1 MKFSQYTWNLYK
13 QKNMR
18 LIDIKKSINIAW
30 DNIQPIT
37 VEEFSDNIRINNTD
51 KLKIVLD
58 ELMDI
63 KFIQQNDSSI
73 YPIVVASSSKSIL
86 FDKSKHKNISL
97 AITEL
102 QKSIYLTNRWIN
114 GYVPSEQ
121 DEETVNIKLPQIN
134 NFDVLNKVA
143 NELRLAFS
151 TVISEYDG
159 GKIEIVQF
167 DHGSFWCV
175 IKVGTAL
182 LLFTGLAWAGAVVAK
197 KTIECKSA
205 YEVYRNASARNEM
218 LEELIRLNKV
228 QIDTVIEQEAKL
240 IQQEHFSKEDNEQL
254 ERIKNSILNISELI
268 LKGTDIQPAI
278 AAPEDV
284 KNLFPD
290 FNCLPLIES
299 RTKKLTENASSNT
312 Q

>member
-1 MKFSQYTWNLYK
+1 
-13 QKNMR
+13 MR
-18 LIDIKKSINIAW
+18 LIDIKQSLNIAY
-30 DNIQPIT
+30 NNLLTVT
-37 VEEFSDNIRINNTD
+37 VEEFSDNFRINNAYKLKTALD
-51 KLKIVLD
+51 KLLS
-58 ELMDI
+58 M
-63 KFIQQNDSSI
+63 KFIQLNDSSI
-73 YPIVVASSSKSIL
+73 YPIVVASSCESIL
-86 FDKSKHKNISL
+86 LDRRKNRSSTI
-97 AITEL
+97 ADL
-102 QKSIYLTNRWIN
+102 QKTVELMTRWIN
-114 GYVPSEQ
+114 GYVPDEQ
-121 DEETVNIKLPQIN
+121 DKETVNIKLPRIS

-151 TVISEYDG
+151 TVICEYEG

-197 KTIECKSA
+197 KAIECKNA
-205 YEVYRNASARNEM
+205 YEVYRNACARNDM
-218 LEELIRLNKV
+218 LEELERLNKT
-228 QIDTVIEQEAKL
+228 QIDIAIEQEAKL
-240 IQQEHFSKEDNEQL
+240 IQQEHFGKEDNEQL

-268 LKGTDIQPAI
+268 LKGTEIQPAI

-290 FNCLPLIES
+290 FSCLPLIES
-299 RTKKLTENASSNT
+299 RTKKLTENTANN

>member
-1 MKFSQYTWNLYK
+1 
-13 QKNMR
+13 MR
-18 LIDIKKSINIAW
+18 LIDIKQCINIEF
-30 DNIQPIT
+30 DNLDFKVSEIGGGNSKRYGVQK
-37 VEEFSDNIRINNTD
+37 FRIVLLQLSKAGFVRREDFKFYDDIVNAVNTD
-51 KLKIVLD
+51 SLTYPSSNYIGDYIVKISYLVKLLH
-58 ELMDI
+58 
-63 KFIQQNDSSI
+63 
-73 YPIVVASSSKSIL
+73 Y
-86 FDKSKHKNISL
+86 
-97 AITEL
+97 
-102 QKSIYLTNRWIN
+102 WIN
-114 GYVPSEQ
+114 EFLPVEQ
-121 DEETVNIKLPQIN
+121 DDETVNIKLPKIN

-151 TVISEYDG
+151 SVISEYEG

-197 KTIECKSA
+197 KTIECRSA

-218 LEELIRLNKV
+218 LEELKRLNKA
-228 QIDTVIEQEAKL
+228 QIDIVVTQEAKL
-240 IQQEHFSKEDNEQL
+240 IQQEHFNKEDHEQL

-268 LKGTDIQPAI
+268 LKGTEIQPAI

-290 FNCLPLIES
+290 FSCLPLIES
-299 RTKKLTENASSNT
+299 RTKKLTENIENN

>member
-1 MKFSQYTWNLYK
+1 
-13 QKNMR
+13 MR
-18 LIDIKKSINIAW
+18 LIDIKQALNIAW
-30 DNIQPIT
+30 SNIQTVT
-37 VEEFSDNIRINNTD
+37 VEEFSDNFRINNAN
-51 KLKIVLD
+51 KLKIALD
-58 ELMDI
+58 KLLSI
-63 KFIQQNDSSI
+63 KFIKLNDPSI
-73 YPIVVASSSKSIL
+73 YPIVVASSSESIL
-86 FDKSKHKNISL
+86 FDKRKNTLSTIADL
-97 AITEL
+97 KKAVEL
-102 QKSIYLTNRWIN
+102 MDRWIN
-114 GYVPSEQ
+114 GYVPNEQ
-121 DEETVNIKLPQIN
+121 DKETVNIKLPQIS

-151 TVISEYDG
+151 TVICEYEG

-197 KTIECKSA
+197 KTIECRSA

-218 LEELIRLNKV
+218 LEELKRLNKA
-228 QIDTVIEQEAKL
+228 QIDIVIEQEAKL
-240 IQQEHFSKEDNEQL
+240 IQQEHFNQEDNEQL

-268 LKGTDIQPAI
+268 LKGTEIQPAI

-290 FNCLPLIES
+290 FSCLPLIES
-299 RTKKLTENASSNT
+299 RTKKLTENAANN

>member
-1 MKFSQYTWNLYK
+1 
-13 QKNMR
+13 MR
-18 LIDIKKSINIAW
+18 LIDIKQALNIAW
-30 DNIQPIT
+30 SNIQTVT
-37 VEEFSDNIRINNTD
+37 VEEFSDNFRINNAD
-51 KLKIVLD
+51 KLKIALD
-58 ELMDI
+58 KLLSI
-63 KFIQQNDSSI
+63 KFIKLNDSSI
-73 YPIVVASSSKSIL
+73 YPIVVASSSESIL
-86 FDKSKHKNISL
+86 FDKRKNTLSTIADL
-97 AITEL
+97 KKAVEL
-102 QKSIYLTNRWIN
+102 MDRWIN
-114 GYVPSEQ
+114 GYVPNEQ
-121 DEETVNIKLPQIN
+121 DKETVNIKLPKIS

-151 TVISEYDG
+151 TVICEYEG

-197 KTIECKSA
+197 KTIECRSA

-218 LEELIRLNKV
+218 LEELKRLNKA
-228 QIDTVIEQEAKL
+228 QIDIVIEQEAKL

-268 LKGTDIQPAI
+268 LKGTEIQPAI

-284 KNLFPD
+284 KNLF
-290 FNCLPLIES
+290 LILVAS
-299 RTKKLTENASSNT
+299 R
-312 Q
+312 

>member
-1 MKFSQYTWNLYK
+1 MYFTYN
-13 QKNMR
+13 
-18 LIDIKKSINIAW
+18 
-30 DNIQPIT
+30 
-37 VEEFSDNIRINNTD
+37 FRINNAD
-51 KLKIVLD
+51 KLKIALD
-58 ELMDI
+58 KLLSINFI
-63 KFIQQNDSSI
+63 KLNDSSI
-73 YPIVVASSSKSIL
+73 YPIVVASSSESIL
-86 FDKSKHKNISL
+86 FDKRKNTLSTIADL
-97 AITEL
+97 KKAVEL
-102 QKSIYLTNRWIN
+102 MDRWIN
-114 GYVPSEQ
+114 GYVPNEQ
-121 DEETVNIKLPQIN
+121 DKETVNIK
-134 NFDVLNKVA
+134 LNKVA

-151 TVISEYDG
+151 TVICEYEG

-197 KTIECKSA
+197 KTIECRSA

-218 LEELIRLNKV
+218 LEELKRLNKA
-228 QIDTVIEQEAKL
+228 QIDIVIEQEAKL

-268 LKGTDIQPAI
+268 LKGTEIQPAI

-290 FNCLPLIES
+290 FSCLPLIES
-299 RTKKLTENASSNT
+299 RTKKLTENAANN

>member
-1 MKFSQYTWNLYK
+1 MVYIQ
-13 QKNMR
+13 
-18 LIDIKKSINIAW
+18 NIMYFTY
-30 DNIQPIT
+30 N
-37 VEEFSDNIRINNTD
+37 FRINNAD
-51 KLKIVLD
+51 KLKIALD
-58 ELMDI
+58 KLLSINFI
-63 KFIQQNDSSI
+63 KLNDSSI
-73 YPIVVASSSKSIL
+73 YPIVVASSSESIL
-86 FDKSKHKNISL
+86 FDKRKNTLSTIADL
-97 AITEL
+97 KKAVEL
-102 QKSIYLTNRWIN
+102 MDRWIN
-114 GYVPSEQ
+114 GYVPNEQ
-121 DEETVNIKLPQIN
+121 DKETVNIKLPKIS

-143 NELRLAFS
+143 NELQLAFS
-151 TVISEYDG
+151 TVICEYEG

-197 KTIECKSA
+197 KTIECRSA

-218 LEELIRLNKV
+218 LEELKRLNKA
-228 QIDTVIEQEAKL
+228 QIDIVIEQEAKL

-268 LKGTDIQPAI
+268 LKGTEIQPAI

-290 FNCLPLIES
+290 FSCLPLIES
-299 RTKKLTENASSNT
+299 RTKKLTENAANN

>member
-1 MKFSQYTWNLYK
+1 
-13 QKNMR
+13 MR
-18 LIDIKKSINIAW
+18 LIDIKQALNIAW
-30 DNIQPIT
+30 SNIQTVT
-37 VEEFSDNIRINNTD
+37 VEEFSDNFRINNAD
-51 KLKIVLD
+51 KLKIALD
-58 ELMDI
+58 KLLSI
-63 KFIQQNDSSI
+63 KFIKLNDSSI
-73 YPIVVASSSKSIL
+73 YPIVVASSSESIL
-86 FDKSKHKNISL
+86 FDKRKNTLSTIADL
-97 AITEL
+97 KKAVEL
-102 QKSIYLTNRWIN
+102 MDRWIN
-114 GYVPSEQ
+114 GYVPNEQ
-121 DEETVNIKLPQIN
+121 DKETVNIKLPKIS

-151 TVISEYDG
+151 TVICEYEG

-197 KTIECKSA
+197 KTIECRSA

-218 LEELIRLNKV
+218 LEELKRLNKA
-228 QIDTVIEQEAKL
+228 QIDIVIEQEAKL

-290 FNCLPLIES
+290 FSCLPLIES
-299 RTKKLTENASSNT
+299 RTKKLTENAANN